1 MKALYLLVVCTILC
15 LCGIAESG
23 ELRFAVLQP
32 GQPGS
37 PNEAQSVMDAFGA
50 YLKKR
55 LNTGAIEGR
64 YENELQEALDHV
76 RDSRPRW
83 GIVSLPFYVRY
94 AEALRM
100 VPLAST
106 RPKGGDKDVWRLMVS
121 RGAVADW
128 KSLQGSVLGTMLFVP
143 DSAACLMFRLAS
155 NQLPMHLEG
164 TSQPL
169 MALRK
174 LTKEKAAGAKV
185 SGVVLDRPQFE
196 ALKSLPMMDQL
207 QEIHQSPKLPTSP
220 VVAFGPADQVVE
232 RLVRV
237 LMDMRKD
244 KEGLAVLEALQT
256 DGFGPPDNALEGLRV
271 QSEDQNVRCAP

>member
-1 MKALYLLVVCTILC
+1 MKALCLLVVCVILC
-15 LCGIAESG
+15 MCGIAESG

-37 PNEAQSVMDAFGA
+37 PEEAQPVMDALGA

-55 LNTGAIEGR
+55 LNVGAIEGR
-64 YENELQEALDHV
+64 YENRLQEALDHV

-94 AEALRM
+94 GEAFHM

-106 RPKGGDKDVWRLMVS
+106 RPKSGDKDVWRLVVS
-121 RGAVADW
+121 RGAIADW

-143 DSAACLMFRLAS
+143 DSPACLMFGLAS
-155 NQLPMHLEG
+155 NKLPMHLEG
-164 TSQPL
+164 TNQPL
-169 MALRK
+169 MVLRK
-174 LTKEKAAGAKV
+174 LTKEKTVGAKA
-185 SGVVLDRPQFE
+185 SGVVLDRPQYE
-196 ALKSLPMMDQL
+196 ALKNLPLMDQL
-207 QEIHQSPKLPTSP
+207 QEVHQSPELPTSP
-220 VVAFGPADQVVE
+220 VVAFGPADEAVG

-237 LMDMRKD
+237 LMDMHKD
-244 KEGLAVLEALQT
+244 KDGRAVLEALQT

-271 QSEDQNVRCAP
+271 RSEDQNVRCAP